1 MTFHNFAQFLHQ
13 LESKS
18 SRLEMTHIVAKMYA
32 QLDAQER
39 KIASY
44 LLQGSLVP
52 QYQSLEFMVS
62 TKMLLRALS
71 LVDGDSGQ
79 EDLFGGVSKK
89 GSDAEVLSL
98 YKKLGDEGA
107 TAAQVVGDSPQALE
121 LTITQVYDAL
131 KTIAETSGGGSQE
144 KKLRL
149 LADLFEQVDG
159 VSAQYIARIV
169 IGKMRLGVGTKTILD
184 GLSWT
189 VTGDKSLSKSL
200 EEAFQKQADAGVLA
214 QQLVGATTQTEAEKA
229 LANIEVTVGVPLVPQ
244 LCQRLHTPEEI
255 IEKLGEVF
263 VEPKYDGLRIQIHVN
278 KQNNSVQAYTRS
290 LENVTHMFPELQAV
304 LGAVTVDSVIL
315 DAEGIGYDKMTNT
328 LLPFQQ
334 TITRKRKHGVED
346 TAHSVPIRFYV
357 YDVMYLNGESLI
369 DKELHERKDLLKDIF
384 IENES
389 IMCAPYIRTQDP
401 KEIQRYHEAQLAEGL
416 EGAVVKKVT
425 APYQSGRKGWYW
437 VKIKERAGTQ
447 GKLSDTID
455 CVVLGYYAGKGKRT
469 SFGLGA
475 LLVGVIS
482 PQQELVT
489 ISKIGTGMSDEM
501 LQTLK
506 EKLDDYAVERR
517 PEILNVPKAL
527 QPDVWVS
534 PSLVVEVAADEIT
547 ESPLHT
553 AGVALRF
560 PRLLRIRTDKTWE
573 QATTTE
579 ELSQITMG

>member
-18 SRLEMTHIVAKMYA
+18 SRLAMTHILAEMYA
-32 QLDAQER
+32 QLDAPER
-39 KIASY
+39 RFASY

-62 TKMLLRALS
+62 TKMLLRS
-71 LVDGDSGQ
+71 LVLVHGDSGQ
-79 EDLFGGVSKK
+79 EDLFGGVSSKA
-89 GSDAEVLSL
+89 SDTYVLTL
-98 YKKLGDEGA
+98 YKQLGDEGA
-107 TAAQVVGDSPQALE
+107 TAAQIVGDSPRASE
-121 LTITQVYDAL
+121 LTISQVYDAL
-131 KTIAETSGGGSQE
+131 KTIAQTSGTGSQE
-144 KKLRL
+144 KKLQL
-149 LADLFEQVDG
+149 LAHLFNQVDG

-200 EEAFQKQADAGVLA
+200 EEAFQKQADVGVLA
-214 QQLVGATTQTEAEKA
+214 QQLVGVSTLAEAEKA
-229 LANIEVTVGVPLVPQ
+229 LSEIEVTVGVPLVPQ

-255 IEKLGEVF
+255 IDKLGEVF

-278 KQNNSVQAYTRS
+278 KESNLVEAYTRS
-290 LENVTHMFPELQAV
+290 LENVTHMFPELQGV
-304 LGAVTVDSVIL
+304 LESVAVDSVIL
-315 DAEGIGYDKMTNT
+315 DAEGIGYDKTTNK

-346 TAHSVPIRFYV
+346 TADSVPIRFYV

-369 DKELHERKDLLKDIF
+369 EKKLHERKDLLKDVF
-384 IENES
+384 TENES
-389 IMCAPYIRTQDP
+389 IMCAPYERTQDP
-401 KEIQRYHEAQLAEGL
+401 KEIQRYHEEQLADGL

-455 CVVLGYYAGKGKRT
+455 CIVLGYYTGKGKRT

-475 LLVGVIS
+475 LLVGVIT
-482 PQQELVT
+482 PKQEIVT
-489 ISKIGTGMSDEM
+489 ISKIGTGMSDDM
-501 LQTLK
+501 LHTLK
-506 EKLDDYAVERR
+506 QKLDLAAVDHR
-517 PEILNVPKAL
+517 PEIMNVPKAL
-527 QPDVWVS
+527 EPDVWVA
-534 PSLVVEVAADEIT
+534 PALVVEVAADEIT
-547 ESPLHT
+547 DSPLHT

-560 PRLLRIRTDKTWE
+560 PRLLRIRSDKTWE